1 MLHGGYLTR
10 SKQLLRQSGRRPALE
25 SCRGRQRQRAVVR
38 QMLRLR
44 VRESRAGRPAV
55 PGFIVIAQRVIISHQ
70 DHDSFFQ
77 RRLSRQ
83 AAGWA
88 PIRYP

>member
-10 SKQLLRQSGRRPALE
+10 SKQLLRQSGRRADLE

-44 VRESRAGRPAV
+44 VRESRAGRPV